1 MTRPR
6 LIIPGT
12 RLPKTCGRCGEALP
26 RSDFRACGAGNVRPI
41 CRMCESEQRRGIEL
55 GEPSPTDGPTLPS
68 EACRQEFQT
77 VEQRAER
84 MISLGWSD
92 EGAAREIGCSEG
104 TIRRY
109 RAEMKKRGVRADV

>member
-12 RLPKTCGRCGEALP
+12 RLSKTCGRCGETLP
-26 RSDFRACGAGNVRPI
+26 RSEFRACGAGNVRPI
-41 CRMCESEQRRGIEL
+41 CRMCESGARRRDEL
-55 GEPSPTDGPTLPS
+55 GEPLPEQLQPTPAEIVSD
-68 EACRQEFQT
+68 AFQT